1 MEIAHCLPSSIYD
14 EFMIKLQALIVS
26 EKGVFLDDTYYD
38 SIGCLLNQFT
48 KWVNI
53 CLKYSYIFC
62 TNRPWFLISAENKLN

>member
-1 MEIAHCLPSSIYD
+1 MQSLIKLKRLRDSLKLDQSRQFLMEIAHCLPSSVYD

-48 KWVNI
+48 K
-53 CLKYSYIFC
+53 
-62 TNRPWFLISAENKLN
+62 

>member
-1 MEIAHCLPSSIYD
+1 MQSLIKLKRLRDSLKLDQSQQFLMEIAHCLPSSIYD

-48 KWVNI
+48 K
-53 CLKYSYIFC
+53 
-62 TNRPWFLISAENKLN
+62 